1 MKGFQVFRNL
11 ATDEECQAIVDSI
24 DRQEDDWLQNRWE
37 VKKFEIPQSVIDKAQ
52 KCLGDEKIIA
62 SRVQTYLQGNSFAP
76 HRDAIWYSIPVHGS
90 AKQVCK
96 RDRNLSMSILLN
108 DEFEGGDLII
118 GGQNTHLKKGD
129 GVMFSAMSL
138 HWVNGILDGCRMSVA
153 VWSGTWDFKE
163 ITKEEEMRLAKIQDD
178 MDREFRNVNG

>member
-62 SRVQTYLQGNSFAP
+62 SRVQTYFQGNSFAP
-76 HRDAIWYSIPVHGS
+76 HRDAIWYSIPVHLS
-90 AKQVCK
+90 LIHISEP
-96 RDRNLSMSILLN
+96 RDRTRSRMPS
-108 DEFEGGDLII
+108 
-118 GGQNTHLKKGD
+118 
-129 GVMFSAMSL
+129 SA
-138 HWVNGILDGCRMSVA
+138 
-153 VWSGTWDFKE
+153 
-163 ITKEEEMRLAKIQDD
+163 
-178 MDREFRNVNG
+178 